1 MTKGWKEERANV
13 VRNSLERAKD
23 KHVDQVSVPN
33 EKLLKM
39 KENILKII
47 GNKIATQK
55 EDLNAKDLKDL
66 IGVIKTELG
75 EPTTIAKN
83 TNENNDKVSL
93 IMEPTQKEGER

>member
-1 MTKGWKEERANV
+1 MPKKTEWEELRKGYITGEVDELAEYLRVKLGSEKSRWNGYLSRMTKGWKEERANV

-47 GNKIATQK
+47 GNKI
-55 EDLNAKDLKDL
+55 E
-66 IGVIKTELG
+66 
-75 EPTTIAKN
+75 
-83 TNENNDKVSL
+83 
-93 IMEPTQKEGER
+93 